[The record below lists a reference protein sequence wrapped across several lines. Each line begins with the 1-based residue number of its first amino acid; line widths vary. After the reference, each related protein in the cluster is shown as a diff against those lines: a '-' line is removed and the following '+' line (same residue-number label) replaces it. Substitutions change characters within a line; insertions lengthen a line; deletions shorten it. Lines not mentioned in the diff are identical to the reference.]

1 MDRSVYNGAMERVF
15 LLLGLLLMAY
25 NVLYG
30 LKLRRAIPGGVM
42 GERGGQMLFLIVFFA
57 LAYLA
62 VLLLTWGEP
71 SSLLLLL
78 LSLILLLGAVFVYLV
93 LRLVDAIVASL

>member
-1 MDRSVYNGAMERVF
+1 MEKVL
-15 LLLGLLLMAY
+15 LLLGLVVMAY

-30 LKLRRAIPGGVM
+30 FRLKRAIPGGVM
-42 GERGGQMLFLIVFFA
+42 GERGGQMLALIAFFA

-62 VLLLTWGEP
+62 VLVLTWSEP

>member
-1 MDRSVYNGAMERVF
+1 MEKVL
-15 LLLGLLLMAY
+15 LLLGLLLMVY

-30 LKLRRAIPGGVM
+30 FRLRRAIPGGVM
-42 GERGGQMLFLIVFFA
+42 GERVGQMLFLIVFFA

-78 LSLILLLGAVFVYLV
+78 LSLILLLGAVFVFLV

>member
-1 MDRSVYNGAMERVF
+1 MEKILLILGLAVMVYNVF
-15 LLLGLLLMAY
+15 
-25 NVLYG
+25 YG
-30 LKLRRAIPGGVM
+30 FRLKRAIPGGVM

-57 LAYLA
+57 LAYLG
-62 VLLLTWGEP
+62 VLLLTWNEP

-93 LRLVDAIVASL
+93 LRLLDAIVASL

>member
-1 MDRSVYNGAMERVF
+1 MEKAL
-15 LLLGLLLMAY
+15 LLLGLLLMVY

-30 LKLRRAIPGGVM
+30 FRLRRAIPGGVM

-57 LAYLA
+57 LAYLV

-71 SSLLLLL
+71 YSLLLFL
-78 LSLILLLGAVFVYLV
+78 LSLILFLGAVSVFLV

>member
-1 MDRSVYNGAMERVF
+1 MEKV
-15 LLLGLLLMAY
+15 LLALGLLVMVG

-30 LKLRRAIPGGVM
+30 FRLKRAIPGGVI
-42 GERGGQMLFLIVFFA
+42 GERSNQMLFLIVFFA
-57 LAYLA
+57 LAYLG
-62 VLLLTWGEP
+62 VLFLTWQEP

>member
-1 MDRSVYNGAMERVF
+1 MEKILF
-15 LLLGLLLMAY
+15 LVGLGIMVY

-30 LKLRRAIPGGVM
+30 FRLKRAIPGGVI
-42 GERGGQMLFLIVFFA
+42 GERGSQMLFLILFFA
-57 LAYLA
+57 LAYLG
-62 VLLLTWGEP
+62 VFLLVWQEP

-93 LRLVDAIVASL
+93 LKLVDAIVASL

>member
-1 MDRSVYNGAMERVF
+1 MEKIL
-15 LLLGLLLMAY
+15 LLLGLILMVY

-30 LKLRRAIPGGVM
+30 LRLKRAIPGGVM
-42 GERGGQMLFLIVFFA
+42 GERGGQMLFLIAFFA

-62 VLLLTWGEP
+62 ILFLTWDEP
-71 SSLLLLL
+71 ASLLLLL
-78 LSLILLLGAVFVYLV
+78 LSLVLFLGAVFVYLV

>member
-1 MDRSVYNGAMERVF
+1 MEKVL
-15 LLLGLLLMAY
+15 LLLGLVVMAY

-30 LKLRRAIPGGVM
+30 FRLKRVIPGGVM
-42 GERGGQMLFLIVFFA
+42 GERGGQMLGLIVFFA
-57 LAYLA
+57 VAYVV
-62 VLLLTWGEP
+62 VLILTWNEP
-71 SSLLLLL
+71 SSLLLIL